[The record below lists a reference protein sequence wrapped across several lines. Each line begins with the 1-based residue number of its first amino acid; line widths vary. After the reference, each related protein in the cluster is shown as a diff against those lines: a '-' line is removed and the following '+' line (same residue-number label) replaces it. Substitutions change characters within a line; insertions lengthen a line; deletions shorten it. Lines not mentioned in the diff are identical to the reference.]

1 MTHFGP
7 VDVIAIDGPSGTGK
21 SSVAR
26 AVARELGWR
35 YLDTG
40 AMYRALTWAVLRAQA
55 PVSEAAEV
63 ARRISVSIGTD
74 SSAEDIAV
82 DGEHVEAEIRS
93 PEVTAAVS
101 AVSAVPQVR
110 SLLVEAQR
118 SLIGD
123 GQIVVEGRDIATVVV
138 PDARLK
144 IYLTADAD
152 VRAARRAREV
162 GAQAAEV
169 AEVANALRRRDG
181 FDSSREASPLR
192 PALHAVVVDTSAMSQ
207 SEVVEHIVSLARLV
221 VS

>member
-1 MTHFGP
+1 MTHYGA

-21 SSVAR
+21 STVSR

-40 AMYRALTWAVLRAQA
+40 AMYRALTWAVLREGRSARDAVQ
-55 PVSEAAEV
+55 VAA
-63 ARRISVSIGTD
+63 ANPISICTD
-74 SSAEDIAV
+74 PATEDTRV
-82 DGEHVEAEIRS
+82 NDVRVEAEIRS

-101 AVSAVPQVR
+101 AVSAVPEVR
-110 SLLVEAQR
+110 SLLVDRQR

-123 GQIVVEGRDIATVVV
+123 GQIVVEGRDIGTVVV

-152 VRAARRAREV
+152 VRAVRRAREFGSDAPGV
-162 GAQAAEV
+162 GD
-169 AEVANALRRRDG
+169 ALRRRDA

-192 PALHAVVVDTSAMSQ
+192 PAMHAVVIDTTAMTQ
-207 SEVVEHIVSLARLV
+207 DEVVEHIVSLARLV